1 MRADMACGDGLIYYI
16 NTHERKYYKPTPL
29 FGADAREIAHGLIIR
44 TIRYSVVPRLTG
56 ECNVVHSVG
65 ACQRSVCQLNV
76 EAARFG
82 SKGTY
87 NLRHSR
93 AAETRAP
100 QS

>member
-1 MRADMACGDGLIYYI
+1 MRTDMTCRGGLIYYI
-16 NTHERKYYKPTPL
+16 NTHESKYYKPTPL
-29 FGADAREIAHGLIIR
+29 FGADGSGIAHGLIIH
-44 TIRYSVVPRLTG
+44 TIWYSVVPRLTG
-56 ECNVVHSVG
+56 EYNVVHGVG
-65 ACQRSVCQLNV
+65 ACQRSVCRLKA
-76 EAARFG
+76 EGARFG